1 MVRVFQSD
9 SQLISKRNSSIVSVA
24 LRSIASS
31 IIITMENRKGSGGGE
46 DGING
51 NGQQTV
57 SGAVSVSSYRST
69 QTVESGLNKVGKSVA
84 DVDSQSLQAFRTL
97 RHFDVSVPIPRLEE
111 TLTKK
116 FKDQFMETKANNHQ
130 GTNNG
135 KKVIPRRTMHTS
147 THKLDS
153 LTKSCFTEFDEVKS
167 FKRMLIE
174 ERTKQRKQEMATTLK
189 LIGSSSSSSPP
200 RIDRSE
206 GEHTSPLT
214 VNYLASA
221 KEKLGIYSQSFEPK
235 LPDNQIWISGFHGA
249 RLTQEEFKR
258 QIRRC
263 LGLKLLNSKEI
274 DALFATLELDVLD
287 TVDGVHFTRLFFAL
301 GHQHRHAVQTTSLH
315 NLLQQEKQMKQKQDD
330 VDEKMR
336 QWETLNVCSDSYTA
350 ADEEIA
356 FGLLREVAMRKES
369 KTATEAFE
377 SFLTPAQFK
386 MQLFKSFGIELTK
399 EQVRR

>member
-1 MVRVFQSD
+1 
-9 SQLISKRNSSIVSVA
+9 
-24 LRSIASS
+24 
-31 IIITMENRKGSGGGE
+31 MENRNVSGGD
-46 DGING
+46 DGDNNG
-51 NGQQTV
+51 NQQTV
-57 SGAVSVSSYRST
+57 SGVVSVAGSFRST
-69 QTVESGLNKVGKSVA
+69 TTVESGLNKVGKSVT
-84 DVDSQSLQAFRTL
+84 DVDQASLHAFRTL
-97 RHFDVSVPIPRLEE
+97 RHFNVSVPIPRLEE

-116 FKDQFMETKANNHQ
+116 FKEQFVETKTGDQQ
-130 GTNNG
+130 GTNNS
-135 KKVIPRRTMHTS
+135 KKIISRRTMHTS

-189 LIGSSSSSSPP
+189 LIGNSSSSPP
-200 RIDRSE
+200 RIARNE
-206 GEHTSPLT
+206 GERSSPVT

-263 LGLKLLNSKEI
+263 LGLKLLSSKEI

-315 NLLQQEKQMKQKQDD
+315 NLLQQEKQAKQKQDYE
-330 VDEKMR
+330 DEKNR
-336 QWETLNVCSDSYTA
+336 QWETQNVSSDSYTA
-350 ADEEIA
+350 TDVEVA

-386 MQLFKSFGIELTK
+386 VQLFKSFGIELTK
-399 EQVRR
+399 EQVTYLTNSRRRHRRD

>member
-1 MVRVFQSD
+1 
-9 SQLISKRNSSIVSVA
+9 
-24 LRSIASS
+24 
-31 IIITMENRKGSGGGE
+31 MENRKGSGGGE
-46 DGING
+46 EV
-51 NGQQTV
+51 NGQKTV
-57 SGAVSVSSYRST
+57 SGGVSVSSYRST
-69 QTVESGLNKVGKSVA
+69 QTVESGLNKVGKSLS

-97 RHFDVSVPIPRLEE
+97 RHFDVSVPVPRLEE

-116 FKDQFMETKANNHQ
+116 FKEQFVET
-130 GTNNG
+130 NG
-135 KKVIPRRTMHTS
+135 KKIMARRKMHTS

-189 LIGSSSSSSPP
+189 LIGISSSGSPP
-200 RIDRSE
+200 RVDRSE
-206 GEHTSPLT
+206 GEHCSPGT

-263 LGLKLLNSKEI
+263 LGSKLLNSKEI

-287 TVDGVHFTRLFFAL
+287 TVDGVHFTRLFFSL
-301 GHQHRHAVQTTSLH
+301 GHQHRHAIQTTSLH

-330 VDEKMR
+330 EDEKMR
-336 QWETLNVCSDSYTA
+336 QWETQNVCSDSYTA
-350 ADEEIA
+350 VDVEVA
-356 FGLLREVAMRKES
+356 FSLLREVAMRKES

-386 MQLFKSFGIELTK
+386 MQLFKSFGLELTK
-399 EQVRR
+399 EQVSL

>member
-1 MVRVFQSD
+1 
-9 SQLISKRNSSIVSVA
+9 
-24 LRSIASS
+24 
-31 IIITMENRKGSGGGE
+31 MESRKGGGG
-46 DGING
+46 DDNG
-51 NGQQTV
+51 QTV
-57 SGAVSVSSYRST
+57 SGGVSVTGSFRST
-69 QTVESGLNKVGKSVA
+69 QTVESGLRGVGNSMA
-84 DVDSQSLQAFRTL
+84 DVDEASLHAFRTL
-97 RHFDVSVPIPRLEE
+97 RHFDVSIPVPRLEE
-111 TLTKK
+111 ALTKK
-116 FKDQFMETKANNHQ
+116 FKEQFVEIKTNNHQ
-130 GTNNG
+130 QGTSNS
-135 KKVIPRRTMHTS
+135 KKIIPRRTMHTS

-167 FKRMLIE
+167 FKRMLME

-189 LIGSSSSSSPP
+189 LIGNSSSSPP
-200 RIDRSE
+200 RIARNE
-206 GEHTSPLT
+206 GERSSPVT
-214 VNYLASA
+214 INYLASA

-263 LGLKLLNSKEI
+263 LGLKLLSSKEI

-315 NLLQQEKQMKQKQDD
+315 NLLQQEKQAKQKQDD
-330 VDEKMR
+330 EDEKIR
-336 QWETLNVCSDSYTA
+336 QWETLNVSSDSYTA
-350 ADEEIA
+350 IDVEVA

-386 MQLFKSFGIELTK
+386 VQLVKSFGIDLTK
-399 EQVRR
+399 EQV